1 MLWRWR
7 QMTCWGGAG
16 GQSGRGAAG
25 GLAPAERA
33 ASRRCARRVLRVQA
47 GRRWQFHALD
57 RTRALGGDAESPLAA
72 SLLDFPHL
80 LLVDLRELPDLV
92 LLLGVRRALLI
103 GRHVAPR
110 TGSPGDNAARSSRLG
125 DRAAARLIILFCA
138 WHGPSSRV
146 TQPALQQLCSA
157 RTGFR

>member
-1 MLWRWR
+1 MNYTISPSDLPH
-7 QMTCWGGAG
+7 
-16 GQSGRGAAG
+16 
-25 GLAPAERA
+25 LLLVDLRA

-72 SLLDFPHL
+72 SLLDLPHL

-103 GRHVAPR
+103 G
-110 TGSPGDNAARSSRLG
+110 
-125 DRAAARLIILFCA
+125 
-138 WHGPSSRV
+138 
-146 TQPALQQLCSA
+146 
-157 RTGFR
+157 